1 LPREARSVFRNDGGF
16 SGGGARPANVLLGVA
31 VAVAVAVEVAAVVN
45 DAPLAESH
53 KSSGKYRRF
62 HSDTRDHCILSA
74 AADE

>member
-31 VAVAVAVEVAAVVN
+31 VAVAVAVAAVVN